1 MAVPSAFTPN
11 GDNVNDILK
20 VRGGPFVEMEFRI
33 FNEWGNL
40 LFSSTSQN
48 DGWNGKYRG
57 DDQPTGLYEYTLK
70 GITVEN
76 KVINLYGVVN
86 LTK

>member
-1 MAVPSAFTPN
+1 M
-11 GDNVNDILK
+11 
-20 VRGGPFVEMEFRI
+20 RGGPFVEMEFRI